1 MLSRRDPVI
10 TSQGTAMPNSLDDQI
25 DQLYQLSLDNFTAA
39 RNALA
44 KAAGGRAAEIKAL
57 EKPNAAAW
65 AVNQL
70 FWRERLIYDE
80 LIEAS
85 QQLRAAYREQLAGKS
100 PDVRA
105 AEAEH
110 RAAVKRATQTARG
123 IVEADGSKASDQVM
137 EAVRETLD
145 ILPSSDPPGRLTKPL
160 KRTGFEALEG
170 FTISAKPRPA
180 PTKFEARRTTPRVDQ
195 SPQEKQ
201 TNQAAEREREMT
213 KERLRFAE
221 ATAREAEAALDR
233 ARRAA
238 ERAERTLER
247 IQRELDEASK
257 TAKDLQ
263 KEAAAAQT
271 AYDKAVA
278 ERERLEKKADSSG

>member
-1 MLSRRDPVI
+1 MANP
-10 TSQGTAMPNSLDDQI
+10 LDDQI
-25 DQLYQLSLDNFTAA
+25 DQLFQLPLDSFTAA

-44 KAAGGRAAEIKAL
+44 KGAGGRAAEIKAL

-70 FWRERLIYDE
+70 FWRERPIYDE

-145 ILPSSDPPGRLTKPL
+145 ILPSGDPPGRLTKPL

-180 PTKFEARRTTPRVDQ
+180 PTKFEARRTTPRPAVT
-195 SPQEKQ
+195 PQEKRA
-201 TNQAAEREREMT
+201 NEAAERDREMT

-221 ATAREAEAALDR
+221 ATVRDAEAAFDR

-247 IQRELDEASK
+247 VQREVDEAAK
-257 TAKDLQ
+257 TAKDLK
-263 KEAAAAQT
+263 KEATAAQD
-271 AYDKAVA
+271 ALDKATD
-278 ERERLEKKADSSG
+278 ERDRLLKKLG